1 MKTNLKQIFGNW
13 DLGYALDKHTL
24 RSTYIGD
31 NEYGHPQFNTERS
44 EPGEALF
51 QLKYRSDWDQAKVIA
66 HAIAANVYS
75 KFAKVGLIVPMPASK
90 ARQRQPVTE
99 IARELAAI
107 VKLNCFEDILRKATT
122 GRALKDIGS
131 KDERAKVL
139 AGAITLNDE
148 IRGDG
153 QWNVLLVDDLYDTG
167 ASLEA
172 ATTVLRTYKKIGR
185 IYVAAVSW

>member
-66 HAIAANVYS
+66 HAIAANAYP
-75 KFAKVGLIVPMPASK
+75 KFANVGLIVPMPASK

-148 IRGDG
+148 IREDG
-153 QWNVLLVDDLYDTG
+153 RWNVLLVDDLYDTG

>member
-1 MKTNLKQIFGNW
+1 ME
-13 DLGYALDKHTL
+13 L
-24 RSTYIGD
+24 R
-31 NEYGHPQFNTERS
+31 
-44 EPGEALF
+44 
-51 QLKYRSDWDQAKVIA
+51 
-66 HAIAANVYS
+66 
-75 KFAKVGLIVPMPASK
+75 
-90 ARQRQPVTE
+90 
-99 IARELAAI
+99 

-153 QWNVLLVDDLYDTG
+153 RWNVLLVDDLYDTG